1 MNPPKFDRVEDMAEL
16 THLNE
21 ASVVHNL
28 KSRYVTNL
36 IYVRFVSTGS
46 FDTSN
51 TFFAISDAHL
61 DLFRLVL
68 RYCESL
74 QETPN
79 LL

>member
-46 FDTSN
+46 FDPSN
-51 TFFAISDAHL
+51 T
-61 DLFRLVL
+61 
-68 RYCESL
+68 SL
-74 QETPN
+74 LYTTHI
-79 LL
+79 

>member
-36 IYVRFVSTGS
+36 IYVIYFLTLDVLWSLLR
-46 FDTSN
+46 DHQPLQATS
-51 TFFAISDAHL
+51 
-61 DLFRLVL
+61 
-68 RYCESL
+68 Y
-74 QETPN
+74 